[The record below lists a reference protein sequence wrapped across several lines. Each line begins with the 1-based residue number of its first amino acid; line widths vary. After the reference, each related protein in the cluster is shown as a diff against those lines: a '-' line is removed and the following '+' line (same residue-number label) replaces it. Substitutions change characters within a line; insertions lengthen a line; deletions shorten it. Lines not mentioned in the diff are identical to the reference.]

1 MFWFCQFC
9 DVCSQN
15 GNDPHEDLAKFCYT
29 INLKVEPSIFWQI
42 FTLLQKQ
49 LSFYNWERKGE
60 KKKNLFFK
68 HKMCFPGKDKE
79 ATFVKLKICKKLLS
93 GTSR

>member
-60 KKKNLFFK
+60 KKKT
-68 HKMCFPGKDKE
+68 CFSNIKCASQE
-79 ATFVKLKICKKLLS
+79 KIKKPLL
-93 GTSR
+93 